1 MKIKNRW
8 LQLLALLL
16 AFSMVAAACGGGSS
30 DAPGDGDA
38 GADAEADAEE
48 QAIEDA
54 VTDARDGDEEEPEEE
69 MAAPTNMEELE
80 ARWEANRQKI
90 VDKLTEGIESG
101 EYGLDEATNIVTG
114 PSGIEIDLNNCP
126 SNWTNDEGIADTIE
140 IGYSGPESGNLAAY
154 GNMAVG
160 WNTYID
166 YVNENG
172 GIGGTPIEL
181 LTRDDQYVA
190 TVAIEQ
196 VDQLLQADKPFAIHT
211 LGTPSVMATRGTL
224 NEKCV
229 PNPFVNTGHPA
240 WGDPL
245 GHPWTTGSFLN
256 YLTEAILWGAW
267 IKENMA
273 DQLPVEVVGIVM
285 ENDFGIAYQQGMED
299 YAKKNPD
306 VVSKFTAIPF
316 DPAAPTL
323 TNEMTTAAA
332 LKADVAIG
340 MMAGNPCLQMIEEAG
355 RNGMQSS
362 GMVLFISQTC
372 KDPNS
377 FMIPAGSSSDG
388 WYIVGGGQKVNTDP
402 QYADD
407 VYVQFANQLI
417 TDAGHDPK
425 IGLIFTGMFFIW
437 GTVEALRI
445 AEALPDGLTRTNF
458 MLALRSLDLEHP
470 QLVKG
475 VKFRVDGTND
485 AYLVEGSDFSQWDS
499 EGETWKQLGGLV
511 DIDGL
516 SGTCTWKTDG
526 SGCG

>member
-1 MKIKNRW
+1 MARATPKAQP
-8 LQLLALLL
+8 LETET
-16 AFSMVAAACGGGSS
+16 
-30 DAPGDGDA
+30 DEET
-38 GADAEADAEE
+38 AE
-48 QAIEDA
+48 IEDA
-54 VTDARDGDEEEPEEE
+54 VSNALDDEEEPADDEAAEDEEVVAE
-69 MAAPTNMEELE
+69 PTTIEELE
-80 ARWEANRQKI
+80 ERWAANRQKI
-90 VDKLTEGIESG
+90 VDMLTEGIESG

-114 PSGIEIDLNNCP
+114 PSGIVIDLNNCP
-126 SNWTNDEGIADTIE
+126 TDWSNTEGIADTIKF
-140 IGYSGPESGNLAAY
+140 GYSGPESGNLAAY
-154 GNMAVG
+154 GNLGVG
-160 WNTYID
+160 WSTYID
-166 YVNENG
+166 YVNETG

-181 LTRDDQYVA
+181 IKKDDQYVA

-196 VDQLLQADKPFAIHT
+196 VDQLLQSERPFAIHT
-211 LGTPSVMATRGTL
+211 LGTPSVMATRGAL

-245 GHPWTTGSFLN
+245 GHPWTSGSFLN

-267 IKENMA
+267 IKENMT
-273 DQLPVEVVGIVM
+273 DKLPVKVVGIVM
-285 ENDFGIAYQQGMED
+285 ENDFGIAYQQGMQD
-299 YAKKNPD
+299 YADKNPD
-306 VVSKFTAIPF
+306 VISEFVAIPF

-332 LKADVAIG
+332 ENADVAIG

-355 RNGMQSS
+355 RNGMQAS

-377 FMIPAGSSSDG
+377 FMIPAGPAAEG

-407 VYVQFANQLI
+407 VYVQWANQLI
-417 TDAGHDPK
+417 TDAGLDIK
-425 IGLIFTGMFFIW
+425 VGLIFTGMFFAW

-445 AEALPDGLTRTNF
+445 AEELPEGLTRTNF

-470 QLVKG
+470 HLIDG
-475 VKFRVDGTND
+475 IKFRVDGTND
-485 AYLVEGSDFSQWDS
+485 AYLVEGSDFSQFDATGQSWV
-499 EGETWKQLGGLV
+499 QLGGLV

-516 SGTCTWKTDG
+516 SGTCAWKTDG